1 MFNSLPSS
9 PQITVVDSIMGAGKS
24 TWLINHLNQEY
35 ADISTRTPGNPPKK
49 YVVIVHDLSEVDRF
63 TAACPALDFKDP
75 QPVYGRKLYGLQ
87 ALAEAGENIVTTHA
101 LFQLMTPEVVE
112 SFHSYGYTLMVDE
125 VMSAVEVSNILKSKD
140 REMLVDAGYLSA
152 DDSTGH
158 LRWNDDLHSIY
169 PADGRFND
177 IKKLCNIGSLVL
189 FNDTTLLWEF
199 PSEFLKAFRQIYVF
213 TYMFEGSPMAA
224 YLKSQG
230 YDYVTKSVSKDMRE
244 LIDLDEVDES
254 DIKTRLRD
262 LIMIYEGPMNH
273 IGKTPGRGKARPMSA
288 GWYKNADNVLL
299 AQLKA
304 STQNFFKKVA
314 DTPAS
319 ENMWTAYKSVSK
331 KLKGARYARQWTPV
345 NLKATN
351 DLIEKRSLAYL
362 CNVHLHPSISNYF
375 SERKIPISNDLYAL
389 SELVQWLWRSQIR
402 RGDPIHVFIP
412 SQRMRDLL
420 TTWLNTDSI
429 LELKEVCQTA

>member
-1 MFNSLPSS
+1 M
-9 PQITVVDSIMGAGKS
+9 
-24 TWLINHLNQEY
+24 
-35 ADISTRTPGNPPKK
+35 
-49 YVVIVHDLSEVDRF
+49 IVHDLSEVDRF

-75 QPVYGRKLYGLQ
+75 QPVHGRKLYGLQ

-112 SFHSYGYTLMVDE
+112 SFRNYGYTLMIDE
-125 VMSAVEVSNILKSKD
+125 VLSAVEVFDSLKPKD
-140 REMLVDAGYLSA
+140 RVMLFEAGYVSV
-152 DDSTGH
+152 DESTGR
-158 LRWNDDLHSIY
+158 LRWNEDLHSDY
-169 PADGRFND
+169 PATGRFND
-177 IKKLCNIGSLVL
+177 IRKLCNIGSVVQ

-230 YDYVTKSVSKDMRE
+230 YDYVTKSVSKDMRK
-244 LIDLDEVDES
+244 LIDLNDVDES
-254 DIKTRLRD
+254 DIKSHLRE
-262 LIMIYEGPMNH
+262 LIRVYEGPMNQ
-273 IGKTPGRGKARPMSA
+273 IGNTPGRGKARPMSA
-288 GWYKNADNVLL
+288 GWYKNADNVSL

-319 ENMWTAYKSVSK
+319 VNMWTVYKSASK

-351 DLIEKRSLAYL
+351 DLIDKRSLAYL

-375 SERKIPISNDLYAL
+375 SERKITISNDLYAL

-429 LELKEVCQTA
+429 LELKEVSQAA